1 MTTKAKAVDYY
12 ALLGLSQDATL
23 AAIKKAYRRLARQ
36 HHPDHHP
43 GDPEAAARFR
53 DLTEA
58 YDTLTDPDRRAAYDA
73 GYTPPPSSGLHTPGV
88 DVFVISRVLA
98 VLEDIWAAIRARH
111 PEIPA
116 VVVIIASG
124 TEHRQARWGHHA
136 PNRWVT
142 GTQARAEIMISGEGL
157 HRGSRSVLATLLHEA
172 AHALAAARDIQD
184 TSRQGRYH
192 NKHFKTHANE
202 LGITVAFDK
211 QFGWSDTTLPDT
223 TATAY
228 EWQLAALEDALTLW
242 RLDETLT
249 TTTGRR
255 SSNLLAATCSCGRRI
270 RVAAST
276 LAEAPITC
284 GECDSPF
291 EADAPPDA

>member
-1 MTTKAKAVDYY
+1 VTTQVKDYY
-12 ALLGLSQDATL
+12 ALLGLTQDATL

-36 HHPDHHP
+36 HHPDKNP
-43 GDPEAAARFR
+43 GDPNAAERFR

-58 YDTLTDPDRRAAYDA
+58 YDTLTNPARREVYDA
-73 GYTPPPSSGLHTPGV
+73 TYQPAPGTGVTPPAPDSY
-88 DVFVISRVLA
+88 VISRVLA

-116 VVVIIASG
+116 VVLIIASG
-124 TEHRQARWGHHA
+124 TEGRQRLWGHHA
-136 PNRWVT
+136 PNRWVA

-157 HRGSRSVLATLLHEA
+157 QRGSRPILGTLLHEA

-192 NKHFKTHANE
+192 NKHFKTLAAE
-202 LGITVAFDK
+202 LGITVEFDK
-211 QFGWSDTTLPDT
+211 TIGWSPTTLPDE
-223 TATAY
+223 TAAAY
-228 EWQLAALEDALTLW
+228 KQQLAALDDALTLW

-249 TTTGRR
+249 TTTTGRR
-255 SSNLLAATCSCGRRI
+255 STNLVAATCPCGRRI

-284 GECDSPF
+284 GECDGDFQS
-291 EADAPPDA
+291 DAPSDI